1 MALREKVIQCILN
14 NHPIPEGLQN
24 PRYAFYYNDYKD
36 NLYCSMSERTLA
48 SYEKGNGGET
58 KSQTIQ
64 RYGRTYTI
72 PAKMSSIV
80 SSSAMTFN
88 LLGNEPV
95 TVINDKILPCGV
107 YDVEFEKRMHTLTC
121 GNKPAHLDAFLS
133 DSQNKTAIFCEMKVL
148 EWLGKPS
155 KIRASYF
162 SDKYYF
168 KADLDAVPFP
178 ENAFEFFVKWANV
191 LECISFKRYD
201 AWQMFRHLLSIYN
214 YTSFFT
220 KNSVNK
226 FDHNKSMAGKYNRI
240 ILANV
245 INEFPASLIYDEEIR
260 DQYEQAL
267 CEERVEARIFIYT
280 MKHCEIPW
288 LFDNN
293 CNSGIEIKY
302 LSAKSFADAI
312 DMTDAKRDY
321 LRRYYS

>member
-1 MALREKVIQCILN
+1 MTLREKVTQYILN
-14 NHPIPEGLQN
+14 NHPIPEGIQN
-24 PRYAFYYNDYKD
+24 PRYAFYYKEYTD
-36 NLYCSMSERTLA
+36 NLYCPMSEKALA
-48 SYEKGNGGET
+48 EYEGGNGGET
-58 KSQTIQ
+58 NHQTIQ
-64 RYGRTYTI
+64 RYGKPYTI

-88 LLGNEPV
+88 LLGNEPI
-95 TVINDKILPCGV
+95 TVIKDEILPCGV
-107 YDVEFEKRMHTLTC
+107 YDVEYEKKMYILTC

-133 DSQNKTAIFCEMKVL
+133 DEQNKTAIFCEMKVL
-148 EWLGKPS
+148 EWLGEPS
-155 KIRASYF
+155 KIRPSYF

-178 ENAFEFFVKWANV
+178 KNAFDFFVKWANV
-191 LECISFKRYD
+191 LESISFKRYD

-214 YTSFFT
+214 YTSFVT
-220 KNSVNK
+220 KDSINK

-245 INEFPASLIYDEEIR
+245 INEFPASLMDDEETR

-267 CEERVEARIFIYT
+267 CEEREEARIFIDT

-288 LFDNN
+288 VFDNN
-293 CNSGIEIKY
+293 CNSGIEIEY